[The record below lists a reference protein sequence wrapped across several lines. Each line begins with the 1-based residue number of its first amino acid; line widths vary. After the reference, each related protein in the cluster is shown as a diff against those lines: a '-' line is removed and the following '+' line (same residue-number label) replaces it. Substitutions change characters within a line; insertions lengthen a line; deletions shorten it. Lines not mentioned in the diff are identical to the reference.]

1 MFAIADKSISI
12 QHLHFTI
19 WSTHKQ
25 KYRYVKS
32 YVTTLVTSTHGF
44 VGIKTVALLITKIL
58 SSPR

>member
-19 WSTHKQ
+19 STTHKQ

-44 VGIKTVALLITKIL
+44 GIKTVALITKIL